1 MKFTGIL
8 INIHIRNQLD
18 HKCDRSAMKNQ
29 NPSSVSKNEESSSE
43 IKVNE
48 IEIMYV
54 IYMLLL
60 LLL

>member
-1 MKFTGIL
+1 
-8 INIHIRNQLD
+8 
-18 HKCDRSAMKNQ
+18 MKNQ
-29 NPSSVSKNEESSSE
+29 YPSSVSKNEESSE

-60 LLL
+60 LLLQMQWYMYR

>member
-1 MKFTGIL
+1 
-8 INIHIRNQLD
+8 
-18 HKCDRSAMKNQ
+18 MKNQ
-29 NPSSVSKNEESSSE
+29 YPCNVSKNEESSSE

>member
-1 MKFTGIL
+1 
-8 INIHIRNQLD
+8 
-18 HKCDRSAMKNQ
+18 MKNQ
-29 NPSSVSKNEESSSE
+29 YPGSVSKNEELSSE

-60 LLL
+60 LLLQMQWYMYR